1 MRVSLDVATE
11 KFVSGGRCGDVDGLP
26 IRPELAKLIS
36 D

>member
-1 MRVSLDVATE
+1 MILDVATV
-11 KFVSGGRCGDVDGLP
+11 KALSDGRCGDVGVLP